1 MKVRKDYQ
9 HFWKNVLLHGQN
21 KMNSLPAAVRIVEVG
36 PRDGFQSIEQT
47 IPTDAKIQ
55 FINTLSEAKLPEI
68 EVTSFVSPQWIPQ
81 LADAQEVSIEIIRDS
96 NIMYT
101 ALIPNIKGLE
111 RALDANY
118 SSVAVF
124 TAASDTFSQKNINCS
139 IKESITRFQKMK
151 TSFQDNNMRVRG
163 YISTVWVCPYE
174 GQMEPENVLPV
185 IDALLELGI
194 DEISLGDTIGKATPD
209 DVRNTLDLILS
220 LHDAN
225 QFALHFHDT
234 YNHALENIRVG
245 LEYGISTFDSSAG
258 GVGGCPFAPGA
269 SGNVSTGSVLNLCKE
284 LGIETGVDDQKLSAA
299 VNFIQSYLN

>member
-68 EVTSFVSPQWIPQ
+68 EVTSFVSAKWIPQ
-81 LADAQEVSIEIIRDS
+81 LADAQEVSTEIIRDS
-96 NIMYT
+96 NILYT

-118 SSVAVF
+118 SSVAIF

-194 DEISLGDTIGKATPD
+194 DEISLGDTIGKAKPD
-209 DVRNTLDLILS
+209 DVRNTLDFILS

-258 GVGGCPFAPGA
+258 GVGGCPYAPGA

-284 LGIETGVDDQKLSAA
+284 LGIETGVDGQKLSAA
-299 VNFIQSYLN
+299 ANFIQSYLN

>member
-1 MKVRKDYQ
+1 
-9 HFWKNVLLHGQN
+9 
-21 KMNSLPAAVRIVEVG
+21 MNSLPAAVRIVEVG

-124 TAASDTFSQKNINCS
+124 TAASETFSQKNINCS

-194 DEISLGDTIGKATPD
+194 DEISLGDTIGKAKPD

-258 GVGGCPFAPGA
+258 GVGGCPYAPGA

-284 LGIETGVDDQKLSAA
+284 LGIETGVDGQKLSAA
-299 VNFIQSYLN
+299 ANFIQSYLN

>member
-1 MKVRKDYQ
+1 
-9 HFWKNVLLHGQN
+9 
-21 KMNSLPAAVRIVEVG
+21 MNSLPAAVRIVEVG

-55 FINTLSEAKLPEI
+55 FINTLTEAKLPEI
-68 EVTSFVSPQWIPQ
+68 EVTSFVSAKWIPQ

-96 NIMYT
+96 NILYT